1 MNFYFPWNQQKMS
14 KNEKKTELWK
24 KEKKILKELEVK
36 YRIKKIGLLAILV
49 ELKQK
54 VIAKSAKIKRYE
66 QWIVQFK

>member
-14 KNEKKTELWK
+14 NNEKKTELWK
-24 KEKKILKELEVK
+24 KGKKILKELEVK
-36 YRIKKIGLLAILV
+36 CRIKKIGLLAILV